1 MKEKYNR
8 LQEDFKAKLT
18 EVAGLRAD
26 NERLKELAAQAE
38 ENRAKLEL
46 KVKELEKKL
55 KELRGDGDKVTSLIK
70 LAPVIVTLN
79 CREVLKSN

>member
-70 LAPVIVTLN
+70 LVPVIVTLN